1 MAAIAHSPDFAKKVG
16 VPVSVGKDF
25 VKADTGHKF
34 QKGGN
39 TMATKEKM
47 PAFMAKIAKADKAQ
61 DMKMMKKKPTAKY
74 ARGGGIEVKG
84 KTKGKMATM
93 ARGGGC
99 K

>member
-16 VPVSVGKDF
+16 VPVSVGKEF
-25 VKADTGHKF
+25 VNADKA
-34 QKGGN
+34 QKGT
-39 TMATKEKM
+39 TMATKGKM
-47 PAFMAKIAKADKAQ
+47 PAFMAKIAKADEAK

-84 KTKGKMATM
+84 KTKGKMVTM